1 MKLSYIQYKNSK
13 TVNEFPIVNIT
24 TSQGGSLTGG
34 SEQAMVLLS
43 QNTNNPNKGP
53 EYFQSFS
60 ISSSTVAGDLMISI
74 NLTDLVLNTIDREIS
89 EFSIDA
95 KSPEVTIFS
104 PTSENDGAKYLYGN
118 DIKIVAGATD
128 DVGIVSMQMRFVQN
142 YGTSSSVTEPWR
154 NVSGVTINDDGD
166 WTIEMVFSS
175 GNFLPGLHEVSV
187 KAIDTAGN
195 ENSRPSSNSCPVK
208 VKSQIDELRDLLGR
222 LHNQKVWYRPKGEAT
237 YIGG

>member
-1 MKLSYIQYKNSK
+1 MMVTEDTQAPQISYYIADEDGVPLSDNSLVRGEY
-13 TVNEFPIVNIT
+13 TLRVEVSEQLNEFPIVNIT

-34 SEQAMVLLS
+34 SETAMVLLS

-53 EYFQSFS
+53 EYFQTFS
-60 ISSSTVAGDLMISI
+60 ISSTTLAGDLLISI
-74 NLTDLVLNTIDREIS
+74 NMTDLVLNSVDREIT
-89 EFSIDA
+89 ELSIDA

-154 NVSGVTINDDGD
+154 NVV
-166 WTIEMVFSS
+166 E
-175 GNFLPGLHEVSV
+175 
-187 KAIDTAGN
+187 
-195 ENSRPSSNSCPVK
+195 
-208 VKSQIDELRDLLGR
+208 
-222 LHNQKVWYRPKGEAT
+222 
-237 YIGG
+237 

>member
-1 MKLSYIQYKNSK
+1 MMVTEDTQAPEITYYISDEDGIPLSDNSLVRGEY
-13 TVNEFPIVNIT
+13 TLRVEVSESLNEFPIVNIT
-24 TSQGGSLTGG
+24 TSEGGSLTGG

-74 NLTDLVLNTIDREIS
+74 NLTDLVLNTVDREIT

-128 DVGIVSMQMRFVQN
+128 DLAVV
-142 YGTSSSVTEPWR
+142 
-154 NVSGVTINDDGD
+154 
-166 WTIEMVFSS
+166 
-175 GNFLPGLHEVSV
+175 
-187 KAIDTAGN
+187 
-195 ENSRPSSNSCPVK
+195 
-208 VKSQIDELRDLLGR
+208 
-222 LHNQKVWYRPKGEAT
+222 
-237 YIGG
+237 